1 MPRQL
6 VYGNVYAQSNSEH
19 PVSQGELNLIREVVE
34 AARHKVIRAR
44 FEIGDVARI
53 MAADRGALDRLTAR
67 TQMNLNQAF
76 FLNRERG
83 SRRIDFAQ
91 QISQKFDRID
101 RGMRGELEVFDL
113 PRDQWNGNKQ
123 RYERQARVR
132 MGRAQRLQMIEA
144 HGGVAQRSPTGICGH
159 VLPVPGQGGRINLCY
174 PYLAR
179 HAHSVWTL
187 IHEASHLFAATRDCV
202 YVYTDTLR
210 WKAPLTTAQA
220 ANNADSYAMFA
231 ANY

>member
-144 HGGVAQRSPTGICGH
+144 HGGWRSDPQRASAGTFC
-159 VLPVPGQGGRINLCY
+159 LC
-174 PYLAR
+174 PDKAG
-179 HAHSVWTL
+179 
-187 IHEASHLFAATRDCV
+187 ASTCV
-202 YVYTDTLR
+202 IPIWRGTPIR
-210 WKAPLTTAQA
+210 SGP
-220 ANNADSYAMFA
+220 
-231 ANY
+231 